1 MKRGRSLF
9 FKILIHVFLPL
20 LIGVFIYV
28 FYRPNVWITRFLN
41 WTFNEQLNTENDAV
55 ITRWMIY
62 SGPDFCW
69 AYSFASAIFI
79 LNHLY
84 KFSSHGFVF
93 IIVLLLTGAS
103 EIIQFFFTSHFT
115 FSIPDL
121 IFIVLACIL
130 SAILNKRI

>member
-9 FKILIHVFLPL
+9 FKILLHVFLPL
-20 LIGVFIYV
+20 LIGLFIYV
-28 FYRPNVWITRFLN
+28 FYRSNVWINRFLN
-41 WTFNEQLNTENDAV
+41 WTFNEQLDTENYPV

-84 KFSSHGFVF
+84 KFSSHRFVF

-115 FSIPDL
+115 FSFPDL
-121 IFIVLACIL
+121 IFILLACIL